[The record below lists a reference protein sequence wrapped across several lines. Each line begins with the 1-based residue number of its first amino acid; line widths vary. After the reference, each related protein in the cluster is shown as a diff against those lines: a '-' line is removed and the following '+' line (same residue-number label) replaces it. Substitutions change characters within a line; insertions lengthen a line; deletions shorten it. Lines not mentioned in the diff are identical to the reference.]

1 MAHLNETAILMGQAR
16 SEPGAAAKVPSD
28 VVNSLQQNLGK
39 LCRLQEES
47 RLRTA
52 ASKRVATTLQQKDV
66 EFRSVA
72 EAAGGGGGGD
82 DEEEEGGGGGGPGAT
97 NTGPEA
103 TFLAAGG
110 VVSLL
115 SEEQGRVDA
124 GVNALN
130 VSSTRRWKEAMEAM
144 GEGGGDDDVEVE
156 MEAETGTLKC
166 PITGMAMVDP
176 QRRYVAWRGWCGI
189 EAGWHAVRLCCCRE
203 GPACVPSVLTFSF
216 PLWRCPLLACVCVRR
231 SCCSPHDWFLFI
243 PQPRVPASLLPSRY
257 RPTYP
262 RQQQCACTPQ
272 ECPPL
277 TEPTWLVHRLVSG
290 GRVLGDHRCFVP
302 GEGL

>member
-16 SEPGAAAKVPSD
+16 SEPGAAAKVPPD
-28 VVNSLQQNLGK
+28 VVSSLQQNLGK

-72 EAAGGGGGGD
+72 EAAGSGGGGGGD

-97 NTGPEA
+97 STGPEA
-103 TFLAAGG
+103 MFLAAGG

-115 SEEQGRVDA
+115 SEEQDRVDA

-176 QRRYVAWRGWCGI
+176 QRRYVAWRGWRG
-189 EAGWHAVRLCCCRE
+189 
-203 GPACVPSVLTFSF
+203 
-216 PLWRCPLLACVCVRR
+216 
-231 SCCSPHDWFLFI
+231 
-243 PQPRVPASLLPSRY
+243 
-257 RPTYP
+257 
-262 RQQQCACTPQ
+262 
-272 ECPPL
+272 
-277 TEPTWLVHRLVSG
+277 TEVG
-290 GRVLGDHRCFVP
+290 
-302 GEGL
+302 